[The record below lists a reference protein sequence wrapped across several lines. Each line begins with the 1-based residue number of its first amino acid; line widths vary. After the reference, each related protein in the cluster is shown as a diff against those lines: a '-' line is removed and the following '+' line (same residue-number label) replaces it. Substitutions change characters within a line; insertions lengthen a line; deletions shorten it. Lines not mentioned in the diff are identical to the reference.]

1 MTENINNDKVAIIS
15 ELPKSISWLKD
26 GVTLYQNCWFPT
38 DDLPSVVSFQKQF
51 KAKDEDI
58 ILASFPKTGTT
69 WLKSLLFSI
78 LNRNKHHIMDNDQHP
93 LLTTNPHHLVSSLE
107 HNIYAHHK
115 PYDLA
120 TMSSPRLISTHI
132 PYASLNNSIKY
143 DSKSRIVYITRNPLD
158 AIVSTWH
165 FSTNGHPG
173 GHSQHE
179 WGMEE
184 CVDMF
189 CRGEACFGP
198 FWDHALGY
206 WKVKAN
212 GVVEKILELCSFDK
226 LKNLDVNKHGQ
237 LWPKCDNKSFFR
249 KGQVGD
255 WANHLSPSMV
265 ERVNKIMKEKF
276 NGSGLSFRMS

>member
-1 MTENINNDKVAIIS
+1 
-15 ELPKSISWLKD
+15 
-26 GVTLYQNCWFPT
+26 
-38 DDLPSVVSFQKQF
+38 
-51 KAKDEDI
+51 
-58 ILASFPKTGTT
+58 
-69 WLKSLLFSI
+69 
-78 LNRNKHHIMDNDQHP
+78 MDNDQHP

-132 PYASLNNSIKY
+132 PYASLNNSIKH
-143 DSKSRIVYITRNPLD
+143 DSKSRI
-158 AIVSTWH
+158 
-165 FSTNGHPG
+165 
-173 GHSQHE
+173 HE

-206 WKVKAN
+206 WKVSLETPEKVLFLKYEDLIEDSVGQAKSVANFIGVPFSQEEEGN

-276 NGSGLSFRMS
+276 NGSDLSFRMS

>member
-1 MTENINNDKVAIIS
+1 
-15 ELPKSISWLKD
+15 
-26 GVTLYQNCWFPT
+26 
-38 DDLPSVVSFQKQF
+38 
-51 KAKDEDI
+51 
-58 ILASFPKTGTT
+58 
-69 WLKSLLFSI
+69 
-78 LNRNKHHIMDNDQHP
+78 MDNDQHP

-132 PYASLNNSIKY
+132 PYASLNNTIKH

-206 WKVKAN
+206 WKVSLETPEKVLFLKYEDLIEDSVGQAKSVANFIGVPFSQEEEAN